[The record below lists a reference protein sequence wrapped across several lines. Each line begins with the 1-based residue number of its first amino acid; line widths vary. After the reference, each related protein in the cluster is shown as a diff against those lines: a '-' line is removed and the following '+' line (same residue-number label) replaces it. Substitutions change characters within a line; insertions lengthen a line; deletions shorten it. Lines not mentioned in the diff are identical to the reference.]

1 MKTFCVAVVVLSLIS
16 VCQAASLACQ
26 KLMKPVDKDPDIS
39 GTWHYIAVSTEHCW
53 STTLLNVFFW
63 PSAAVDITAKGTPN
77 IYDANVK
84 IKMYGMCN
92 NESESFHYANH
103 NVFNIDSNNAPTG
116 EADVL
121 LQTGCPDCL
130 VVKGVDILNTLT
142 LFSKDNRGT
151 QSGNIM
157 SSHGLYLRCVTSSP
171 GRRKSV
177 DAAELK
183 EFETQAQCLGWSK
196 PLVLSTDHDY
206 ENCISVDDSDIDEAA
221 ATTFF
226 TKMYERVKSM
236 HHKVTE
242 CIKDTFLAY
251 LPTSIFQK

>member
-142 LFSKDNRGT
+142 LFS
-151 QSGNIM
+151 
-157 SSHGLYLRCVTSSP
+157 
-171 GRRKSV
+171 RRKSV